1 MRSFLMIALLAT
13 VACGGMKEEAPAA
26 AADTATAE
34 AAALPSDVALAIKVA
49 KAIAA
54 NPAASD
60 SILTANDL
68 TPAGFDSLLYN
79 IAADSTKS
87 RLYNAARQ

>member
-13 VACGGMKEEAPAA
+13 AACGGTKEEAPVP
-26 AADTATAE
+26 ATTVDAP
-34 AAALPSDVALAIKVA
+34 ALPPDVNQAITIS

-54 NPAASD
+54 NPAAAD
-60 SILTANDL
+60 SIFAVNNLTA
-68 TPAGFDSLLYN
+68 AGFDALLYN
-79 IAADSTKS
+79 IAADSAKS

>member
-13 VACGGMKEEAPAA
+13 AACSGAKEEAPAVA
-26 AADTATAE
+26 ETATVDAP
-34 AAALPSDVALAIKVA
+34 ALPPDVNQAIMIS

-60 SILTANDL
+60 SIFAVNNLTA
-68 TPAGFDSLLYN
+68 AGFDALLYN
-79 IAADSTKS
+79 IAADSAKS

>member
-1 MRSFLMIALLAT
+1 MRVFLMIALLAS
-13 VACGGMKEEAPAA
+13 VACGATKEEAPAA
-26 AADTATAE
+26 ADTATPE
-34 AAALPSDVALAIKVA
+34 AAALPTDVALAIKVA

-60 SILTANDL
+60 SILTAIDL

-79 IAADSTKS
+79 IASDSVKS

>member
-13 VACGGMKEEAPAA
+13 AACGGAKEEAPAA
-26 AADTATAE
+26 DVVTTVDAP
-34 AAALPSDVALAIKVA
+34 ALPPDVNQAIMIS

-60 SILTANDL
+60 SIFAANNLTA
-68 TPAGFDSLLYN
+68 AGFDALLYN
-79 IAADSTKS
+79 IAADSVKS
-87 RLYNAARQ
+87 ALYNAARQ

>member
-1 MRSFLMIALLAT
+1 MRSFLMFALLAT
-13 VACGGMKEEAPAA
+13 AACGGAKEEAPV
-26 AADTATAE
+26 ADAVTTVDAP
-34 AAALPSDVALAIKVA
+34 ALPPDVNQAIMIS

-60 SILTANDL
+60 SIFAVNNLTA
-68 TPAGFDSLLYN
+68 AGFDALLYN
-79 IAADSTKS
+79 IAADSAKS